1 MLALY
6 HNILFLPIYNL
17 TIALYNV
24 LWSDLGLA
32 IIALTILVRILL
44 WPLTRKSLASQK
56 AMQEIQ
62 PKVKALQEEYKN
74 DKEAQAKKMMELYK
88 KEKVS
93 PFSSCLPLLVQ
104 LPLFIAL
111 YQALRAGLETESL
124 SQLYSF
130 VANPG
135 EVNTLAFGFLD
146 LAEKNIPLAALAA
159 VVQYFQARMMNQM
172 RPPVKGEGSKDEDA
186 MAIMNKQMMY
196 FMPALTLFIGFTLP
210 GGLMLYWFLTNL
222 FMVAQQWLIFN
233 QDKKNGNDVEVIPA
247 K

>member
-17 TIALYNV
+17 TIALYNI

-32 IIALTILVRILL
+32 ILALTLLVRLLL

-62 PKVKALQEEYKN
+62 PKIKALQEEYKN
-74 DKEAQAKKMMELYK
+74 DKETQAKKMMELYK

-93 PFSSCLPLLVQ
+93 PFSSCLPLLIQ

-130 VANPG
+130 VGNPG
-135 EVNTLAFGFLD
+135 EVNTVAFGFVN
-146 LAEKNIPLAALAA
+146 LADRNIPLAVLAA
-159 VVQYFQARMMNQM
+159 VVQYFQARMMTTM
-172 RPPVKGEGSKDEDA
+172 RPTVKGEGSKDEDTMA
-186 MAIMNKQMMY
+186 MMNKQMMY

-210 GGLMLYWFLTNL
+210 GGLMLYWFLTNV
-222 FMVAQQWLIFN
+222 FMVIQQWLVFN
-233 QDKKNGNDVEVIPA
+233 SEKKDEVEVLPA
-247 K
+247 ANS